1 MKYNIRIREIE
12 YEDERKLIEFVVTD
26 KDGVELE
33 RRLLNSWFWVNAAK
47 KRWKRR
53 EILEKDLEKMA

>member
-1 MKYNIRIREIE
+1 MKYNINIREIT
-12 YEDERKLIEFVVTD
+12 YDDERKAIEFVVTNNS
-26 KDGVELE
+26 GVELE

-53 EILEKDLEKMA
+53 EMMENE

>member
-1 MKYNIRIREIE
+1 MKYNINIREIT
-12 YEDERKLIEFVVTD
+12 YDDERKLIEFVVTD
-26 KDGVELE
+26 SEGVELE

>member
-1 MKYNIRIREIE
+1 MKYNTNIREIT
-12 YEDERKLIEFVVTD
+12 YDDERKAIEFVVTD

-33 RRLLNSWFWVNAAK
+33 RRLLNNWFWVNAAK

-53 EILEKDLEKMA
+53 EVMENERGN